1 MAISVSRSQLTR
13 LITVVLVFL
22 TTWQATIPNFPI
34 DNPNTKAIIEA
45 VFMFAVVG
53 LTAWMQYL
61 SVEIRNGALFPTLA
75 IFLIAILGG
84 LNDLIN
90 VIPLSAVASQ
100 WVRLGISSLASIF
113 SIISKTLWPTPQSKI
128 IEQTKS
134 ELTVPPP
141 ADKPKP

>member
-13 LITVVLVFL
+13 LITLVLVFL

-45 VFMFAVVG
+45 VFMFVVVG

-90 VIPLSAVASQ
+90 VIPLSALASQ